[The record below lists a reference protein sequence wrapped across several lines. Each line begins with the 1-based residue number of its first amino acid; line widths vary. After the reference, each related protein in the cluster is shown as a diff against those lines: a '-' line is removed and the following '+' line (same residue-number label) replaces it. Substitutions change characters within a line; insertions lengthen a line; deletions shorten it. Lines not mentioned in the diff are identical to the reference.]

1 MISTIIFS
9 KERPLQLFAYIESLL
24 HYSGLPE
31 QSIYVL
37 YRDVPSTP
45 YDALKQAFPK
55 VNWVAEQDF
64 YRDLMAIVAACD
76 DYILWGCDDVFF
88 KSPFDPQVCVQAL
101 ANHESLLAFS
111 LRLGRNIQPTQP
123 LQAQDG
129 YWVWDWTTSPLVNSD
144 WTYPWEVSASI
155 YRKGDV
161 AQVLGLT
168 DNLKNPNLLEGL
180 LATYYFET
188 HGRFWRKQLACFE
201 ISKSITLQINQ
212 VQDVYTQNEFDRSQ
226 STTIDQLYQYFLE
239 GRRLDW
245 QAFENCLNPKIHV
258 DSQYFRLR
266 DERSVTQS
274 SHPKSI
280 PSPQP
285 QFSPSQVFQSPLLPT
300 QDNQSTLLQIPS
312 TQTQGNLSPEDCLDL
327 AKIFVAKGC
336 PSEAIAYCEQAIA
349 LRPHWA
355 VAYQQLG
362 YVYQIWGGHFSQA
375 EAAYQQAITLD
386 SQATDPCHWLGAL
399 YQEAGQISAAINAY
413 QQAIARDVAC
423 YPAHW
428 NLGHILRSQG
438 NYAEAIQHHTVV
450 LQAVWDAPIVDYDL
464 VALCNQGLAHVA
476 LPYALQLLRRNLH
489 HPSAGLVCH
498 GVANGLLSQG
508 QYAQAIA
515 LSLQILH
522 HQPGFEPL
530 LNVLRECLE
539 KLDRKHDAISCFVGT
554 IPHRLIAEFVPNS
567 ANPRVTFRQ
576 KQPTGTTYQEL
587 AAAQPAYWSP
597 AVSVTPSDHQY
608 MIGGA
613 WSYAPKS
620 LATIEQGE
628 VWSDPRTTAVFSS
641 TREVIEDLSYG
652 NSLLVA
658 SSQRLPPVQPFTGTL
673 AVLPIR
679 YSGNYCHWMFEF
691 VARAG
696 LLKSVYPQWEGIDG
710 ILIDPAQARFQQ
722 ETLQALG
729 LPEHKLIRNTAGV
742 HLKADRLVVPS
753 LFAHWPI
760 FDRETCQL
768 LRDLFLDDSQPRSV
782 TPTKRIY
789 LTRAEA
795 NYRRVLNELEVV
807 EWLQKVGFVSVTL
820 SELSVREQAALLA
833 EAAVVVA
840 PHGAGLTNLVFCQPG
855 TKVLEIFPKNYSQP
869 YYWALA
875 GQCQLTHQYLTSR
888 SVTEYASS
896 ATQVEP
902 EYLFNDLEDLV
913 IHLDDLAKALA
924 SLAVDSLTT

>member
-37 YRDVPSTP
+37 YRDVPQTP
-45 YDALKQAFPK
+45 YNALQQAFPQ
-55 VNWVAEQDF
+55 VHWIAEQDF
-64 YRDLMAIVAACD
+64 YRDLMAIIAACD

-88 KSPFDPQVCVQAL
+88 KSPFDPQVCIQAL
-101 ANHESLLAFS
+101 TQHEQLLAFS
-111 LRLGRNIQPTQP
+111 LRLGRNIQPTQQ
-123 LQAQDG
+123 LQAQEG
-129 YWVWDWTTSPLVNSD
+129 YWIWDWTTSPLVNTD

-161 AQVLGLT
+161 AQVLSLT

-188 HGRFWRKQLACFE
+188 HGRSWRKQLACFE

-226 STTIDQLYQYFLE
+226 STTIEQLYQYFLE
-239 GRRLDW
+239 GKRLDW
-245 QAFENCLNPKIHV
+245 QSFENCLNPKIHV

-266 DERSVTQS
+266 DDQCTAQNPKPESISSPQFPQPTFSPPQFSQS
-274 SHPKSI
+274 
-280 PSPQP
+280 PSPQA
-285 QFSPSQVFQSPLLPT
+285 QSH
-300 QDNQSTLLQIPS
+300 S
-312 TQTQGNLSPEDCLDL
+312 SPEHYLDL
-327 AKIFVAKGC
+327 AKIFAAKGC
-336 PSEAIAYCEQAIA
+336 PSEAISCCEQAIA
-349 LRPHWA
+349 LRPNWA
-355 VAYQQLG
+355 TAYQQLG
-362 YVYQIWGGHFSQA
+362 YVYQIWGGHFAQA
-375 EAAYQQAITLD
+375 EAAYRQAIALD
-386 SQATDPCHWLGAL
+386 QQFADPCHWLGTL
-399 YQEAGQISAAINAY
+399 YQEAGQISAAIAAY
-413 QQAIARDVAC
+413 QQAIARDATC
-423 YPAHW
+423 HPAHW
-428 NLGHILRSQG
+428 NLGHIWRSQG
-438 NYAEAIQHHTVV
+438 NWAAAIQNHTAV
-450 LQAVWDAPIVDYDL
+450 LQAVWDAPVVDYDL
-464 VALCNQGLAHVA
+464 VALCNQGLAHLA
-476 LPYALQLLRRNLH
+476 LPYALELMRRNLH
-489 HPSAGLVCH
+489 HPTAGLVCH
-498 GVANGLLSQG
+498 GVVNGLLGQG
-508 QYAQAIA
+508 QYTQAIA

-530 LNVLRECLE
+530 LNVLRESLE

-567 ANPRVTFRQ
+567 AAPRVTFRQ
-576 KQPTGTTYQEL
+576 QQPTGTTYQDL

-641 TREVIEDLSYG
+641 TRELIEDLSYG

-658 SSQRLPPVQPFTGTL
+658 SSQKLPPVQPFIGTL

-696 LLKSVYPQWEGIDG
+696 LLRSAYPQWEGIDG

-742 HLKADRLVVPS
+742 HLKADRLVAPS

-768 LRDLFLDDSQPRSV
+768 LRDLFLDDSQSRSV

-795 NYRRVLNELEVV
+795 NYRRVLNESEVV
-807 EWLQKVGFVSVTL
+807 EWLQKSGFVSVTL

-875 GQCQLTHQYLTSR
+875 GQCQLNHQYLISR
-888 SVTEYASS
+888 SVTEYAPA
-896 ATQVEP
+896 ATQAEP

-913 IHLDDLAKALA
+913 IHLDDLSKALA
-924 SLAVDSLTT
+924 SLAIDDLTA

>member
-1 MISTIIFS
+1 MMISTIIFS

-31 QSIYVL
+31 RSIYVL

-45 YDALKQAFPK
+45 YSTLQQAFPR
-55 VNWVAEQDF
+55 VNWIAEQDF
-64 YRDLMAIVAACD
+64 YQDLMAIVTACD

-88 KSPFDPQVCVQAL
+88 KSPFDPQICVQAL
-101 ANHESLLAFS
+101 AHHEQLLAFS
-111 LRLGRNIQPTQP
+111 LRLGKNIQPTQP
-123 LQAQDG
+123 LQAQES
-129 YWVWDWTTSPLVNSD
+129 YWIWDWTISPLVNTD

-161 AQVLGLT
+161 VQVLSLT

-188 HGRFWRKQLACFE
+188 HGRTWRKQLACFE
-201 ISKSITLQINQ
+201 VSKSITLQINQ
-212 VQDVYTQNEFDRSQ
+212 VQDVYIQNEFDRSQ
-226 STTIDQLYQYFLE
+226 STTIEQLYQYFVA
-239 GRRLDW
+239 GQRLDW
-245 QAFENCLNPKIHV
+245 QSFENCLNPKIHV

-266 DERSVTQS
+266 DGQSASQPPIPENISSLGILSPSVSQLQAPQSQPTQFR
-274 SHPKSI
+274 
-280 PSPQP
+280 SPQAP
-285 QFSPSQVFQSPLLPT
+285 KCLE
-300 QDNQSTLLQIPS
+300 
-312 TQTQGNLSPEDCLDL
+312 PENALEL
-327 AKIFVAKGC
+327 AKIFAAKGC

-349 LRPHWA
+349 LRPNWA
-355 VAYQQLG
+355 AAYQQLG
-362 YVYQIWGGHFSQA
+362 YVYQIWGGHFAQA
-375 EAAYQQAITLD
+375 EVAYRQAIALD
-386 SQATDPCHWLGAL
+386 PQSGDSCHWLGAL
-399 YQEAGQISAAINAY
+399 YQEAGQIPAAIHSY
-413 QQAIARDVAC
+413 QQAIARDTSC

-438 NYAEAIQHHTVV
+438 HWAEAIQHHTVV
-450 LQAVWDAPIVDYDL
+450 LQAVWDAPTVDYDL
-464 VALCNQGLAHVA
+464 VALCNQGLAHLA
-476 LPYALQLLRRNLH
+476 LPYALELLRRNLH
-489 HPSAGLVCH
+489 HPSAGMVCH
-498 GVANGLLSQG
+498 GVVNGLLGQG
-508 QYAQAIA
+508 QYAQAIT
-515 LSLQILH
+515 LSLKVLH

-530 LNVLRECLE
+530 LNVLRESLE

-554 IPHRLIAEFVPNS
+554 IPYRLITEFVPDS
-567 ANPRVTFRQ
+567 TDAQVVFRH
-576 KQPTGTTYQEL
+576 KNPTGTTYQDL
-587 AAAQPAYWSP
+587 AAAHQVYWSP
-597 AVSVTPSDHQY
+597 AISITPSDHQY

-620 LATIEQGE
+620 LATIEQGQ

-641 TREVIEDLSYG
+641 NREVIEDLSYG

-658 SSQRLPPVQPFTGTL
+658 SSNYLPPVQPFAGTL

-696 LLKSVYPQWEGIDG
+696 LLKSVYPQWDGLDG
-710 ILIDPAQARFQQ
+710 ILIDPAQSKFQQ

-729 LPEHKLIRNTAGV
+729 LPAHKLIRNTTGI

-753 LFAHWPI
+753 LFSHWPI
-760 FDRETCQL
+760 FDRDTCQL
-768 LRDLFLDDSQPRSV
+768 LRDLFLDAAQPQRA

-795 NYRRVLNELEVV
+795 NYRRVLNEPEVI
-807 EWLQKVGFVSVTL
+807 EWLQKSGFVGVTL
-820 SELSVREQAALLA
+820 SELSVREQAALLS

-875 GQCQLTHQYLTSR
+875 SQCQLIHQYLISR
-888 SVTEYASS
+888 SVTEYGTTV
-896 ATQVEP
+896 TQAEP

-913 IHLDDLAKALA
+913 IHLDDLAKALQ
-924 SLAVDSLTT
+924 SLAVDC